1 MIKID
6 KHILEAANRG
16 IKLALD
22 DYQDNI
28 KNSTTISKSD
38 VIQND
43 IPTLQVINF
52 WSDKVDLGLPSG
64 TLWCKYNLG
73 AEPIC
78 NSCTMWFGRYYAWG
92 ETQPKNNYRWLT
104 YGLSLDG
111 TCTKLT
117 KYTTINS
124 HANNGKSDGLTQLLP
139 EDDAAAVE
147 LGSHYSIPTKEQF
160 EELLEYTTQEW
171 VDRYKDIPFLNGKI
185 FTSKINDNSIF
196 IPAAGERADKSAI
209 ATHFNIYKKCY
220 LWTSTLYQDHNP
232 NAYYFE
238 FIHNKR
244 NDIEKTMT
252 MRCWGMPIRPV
263 YNR

>member
-1 MIKID
+1 MKLFN
-6 KHILEAANRG
+6 KHILEAVNRG

-22 DYQDNI
+22 DYEDVGDSNP
-28 KNSTTISKSD
+28 ISKQD

-43 IPTLQVINF
+43 NPTVQIIDF

-64 TLWCKYNLG
+64 TCWCKYNLG
-73 AEPIC
+73 ADPTC

-92 ETQPKNNYRWLT
+92 ETSPSYNYRWLT

-111 TCTKLT
+111 TWNKLT
-117 KYTTINS
+117 KYTTIDAY
-124 HANNGKSDGLTQLLP
+124 ANNGKSDGLIQLLP
-139 EDDAAAVE
+139 EDDAATVE
-147 LGSHYSIPTKEQF
+147 LGSYYSIPTKEQF

-185 FTSKINDNSIF
+185 FTSKINGKQIF
-196 IPAAGERADKSAI
+196 IPAAGERTDKSSR
-209 ATHFNIYKKCY
+209 ATYFNIYKKCY
-220 LWTSTLYQDHNP
+220 TWTSTLSLDYNP
-232 NAYYFE
+232 HAYYFE

-244 NDIEKTMT
+244 NNIEKT

-263 YNR
+263 YKK